1 MSLAGLLNQTVQ
13 IKPCIGTSYTGDPSY
28 NAPVT
33 HPARISYK
41 PRRVLTAT
49 GIERSSYARVTVEVE
64 VGDADLIILA
74 DGVERVPLQVNRI
87 YDGEGQFHHSSIDL

>member
-13 IKPCIGTSYTGDPSY
+13 IKPCTGTSYTGDPSY